1 MGRST
6 THRTTER
13 QNKLG
18 RKERAMM
25 CFAYCLPVFVLVSV
39 LIHGW
44 ARAFSMNLVGAAV
57 ILFVGSCLV
66 ARFLL
71 RRAKN
76 LEAVIYTT
84 RILPSESD
92 EMKSAV
98 DVVAV
103 VVGIAILLTA
113 AFLPML

>member
-1 MGRST
+1 
-6 THRTTER
+6 
-13 QNKLG
+13 
-18 RKERAMM
+18 
-25 CFAYCLPVFVLVSV
+25 
-39 LIHGW
+39 
-44 ARAFSMNLVGAAV
+44 
-57 ILFVGSCLV
+57 
-66 ARFLL
+66 L

-92 EMKSAV
+92 EMKSSV